1 MSCRLGVNQGRYNR
15 RCPNTFSLAFLLPHM
30 QCNIWCQNLP
40 EPLCFWD
47 RPNYWKERVISNGVH
62 SNHCANWRL
71 LYLILFCA
79 CYFNIILIVKMID
92 LSKSCSVLYISLNIS
107 PLGTLVH
114 RLLLWFLIGLL
125 PRLGSYIVQT
135 QNSDAHWFADCSMLL
150 SLVHNLNDP
159 ITPPL
164 RDN

>member
-1 MSCRLGVNQGRYNR
+1 MWIRADTIAGVQTPFPSLSYSHT
-15 RCPNTFSLAFLLPHM
+15 CSATFGVKIF
-30 QCNIWCQNLP
+30 QNLF
-40 EPLCFWD
+40 CFWD

-62 SNHCANWRL
+62 SNHCSNWRL

-135 QNSDAHWFADCSMLL
+135 QNSDVHWFADCSMLL